1 MPSKRAKG
9 MPITWSAMTDAT
21 PIKDMVVS
29 WPTSYV
35 WTVRYMLEDARLI
48 REGLWRMVC
57 CTQDAAE
64 SLDLRIEDEALTLGR
79 RSWRFAKP
87 WNACRPSASK

>member
-1 MPSKRAKG
+1 MGYCPALVTQCPQCVAS
-9 MPITWSAMTDAT
+9 
-21 PIKDMVVS
+21 
-29 WPTSYV
+29 
-35 WTVRYMLEDARLI
+35 VREEGVEADRELMLEDARLI